1 MYTPLATATRQFDG
15 LALVYVKPQ
24 RLEQLRALLGEI
36 AQQTVARMQQRIALG
51 DVRLPFEKL
60 QTVHFARL
68 VLVDRHPAS
77 EHERPRPLL
86 AFSTNFD
93 GPEGEP
99 RCSRARA
106 LELHIAELEREAGPV
121 LEDVFEHCEGFR
133 RGHLRAYLKRNQ
145 RVASTFYVGS
155 SGRSRNQI
163 LWEAELRRHVDAA
176 LDAGDFAATPPESV
190 REEVL
195 KRLASQPTLLDAQ
208 GKLHVP
214 EFPAQPDNEP
224 RLNKLLRWLIAFAL
238 LVYLLVC
245 AAIWPWAPL
254 PEQLLHSGWLSD
266 LLRVGASALF
276 ALLGLATL
284 AGLLYLRFRQLEDT
298 DPQFQPELSDA
309 THLAFSVA
317 SADENYFL
325 QNQLT
330 HVVRI
335 KPGPLRWLLI
345 RVVFLVLQVLA
356 TLRYNKGQL
365 GGIPSIHFARW
376 VLLPQRRV
384 LFLSNF
390 DSSWPSYLGDF
401 IDQASSGLTAVW
413 SNTEL
418 YPRTKNLL
426 AAGSRDA
433 TRFLAWTRK
442 NQLPTQVWYS
452 AYPGLSI
459 VNVNANTEIR
469 RGLSQGG
476 RREVDA
482 TTWLFRLRA
491 VDRVRAD
498 HQFCE
503 REPPLSST
511 DIQGIILH
519 GYGHMP
525 EARFVLLNVPEAGPD
540 PRLFDWLR
548 QLKLT
553 SARDGSRAEDARQTL
568 GHLVNIAFSHEG
580 LKALS
585 VDDTLCSRFATPFVQ
600 GSHDEYRARVN
611 GDVGA
616 SAPDQWRWG
625 GPRTPVHVLLLV
637 YAKDAEAVQHVVDQY
652 LHETRHL
659 LEHVATLEG
668 TTLPGRKEHFGFRD
682 GIAQPTV
689 QGSGRAELPD
699 NTIAAGEILLG
710 HRDGYGNVS
719 QSPMSAAGFA
729 FGHDGSYLVFRQLEQ
744 DVPAFWRYSAGQNA
758 EPVTIAS
765 KLVGRWPSGAPLVR
779 HADKDP
785 QATRFED
792 QNDFTYLSND
802 QDNDR
807 YGARC
812 PFGAHVRRMNPRD
825 WLLGQT
831 RAESLELSNLH
842 RIVRRGRPYGKP
854 LTDSMSPESLLAE
867 PADSPRAKEP
877 RGLQFLCFNTNIER
891 QFEFIQQQWANNP
904 NFAGLDAGVDPVLG
918 MSRNPSELGIAAPS
932 FLLQSDVKT
941 GISPRCTGLYSFVRV
956 VGSSYFFMPSLPAV
970 RLLGERLGKGLR
982 GERFEQPPPDEQLFV
997 DSLVDSLKQ
1006 SLRRSYTGSQTRR
1019 DAHPKMHGCVKAR
1032 FIIEDNLADELR
1044 VGLFAEPRS
1053 YDAWLRFSNASAEL
1067 QPDEKPDLRGA
1078 ALKLMGVPG
1087 AKLIDGEEHCTT
1099 HDFLLVTHDSFLAK
1113 NAQEFAGLARAISEG
1128 NPGGFFLR
1136 HPRMALRYLSAIKRH
1151 TSPLETSYF
1160 SVTPFL
1166 FGDQVAKY
1174 QLRPTASGPATRA
1187 PSPAPFDFLRETLKA
1202 QLARGNFSFDF
1213 LVQLRADPEPREI
1226 EDAARAW
1233 PERTCPF
1240 RKVARV
1246 EVLSQD
1252 FDTPAQQV
1260 FGENLSFNP
1269 WRCLAQHRPL
1279 GGINRAR
1286 RQVYRALSA
1295 FRHDRNAAPR
1305 AEPKS
1310 WHDPSAL
1317 G

>member
-1 MYTPLATATRQFDG
+1 MDTPRQSATRQFDG
-15 LALVYVKPQ
+15 LVLVYVKPQ
-24 RLEQLRALLGEI
+24 KLKELRELLAELGS
-36 AQQTVARMQQRIALG
+36 QTMARMQQRVPMSELK
-51 DVRLPFEKL
+51 LPFEKL
-60 QTVHFARL
+60 QTVHYARL
-68 VLVDRHPAS
+68 VLVDRHPAD

-93 GPEGEP
+93 GAEGEP
-99 RCSRARA
+99 DCSRERA
-106 LELHIAELEREAGPV
+106 LSLHIAELVREVGPA

-133 RGHLRAYLKRNQ
+133 KGNLASYLKRNQ
-145 RVASTFYVGS
+145 RAASTFYVGS

-176 LDAGDFAATPPESV
+176 LDAGGLESAPPEAV
-190 REEVL
+190 RERVL
-195 KRLASQPTLLDAQ
+195 KRLAADPTYRDFLGADGRLD
-208 GKLHVP
+208 LP
-214 EFPAQPDNEP
+214 PFPAQPDNEP
-224 RLNKLLRWLIAFAL
+224 RVSAIIRALIFAAVLLFLLCCVAIWLWAPMPDQFLRHDGLSYVLRGGTSAL
-238 LVYLLVC
+238 L
-245 AAIWPWAPL
+245 
-254 PEQLLHSGWLSD
+254 
-266 LLRVGASALF
+266 
-276 ALLGLATL
+276 ALLGIAAL
-284 AGLLYLRFRQLEDT
+284 AGPLYLRFRHLEDT

-309 THLAFSVA
+309 THRDFSVA
-317 SADENYFL
+317 STDENYFL

-330 HVVRI
+330 HVVRV

-345 RVVFLVLQVLA
+345 RVVFFALQVLA

-376 VLLPQRRV
+376 VLLPDRRV
-384 LFLSNF
+384 LFFSNF

-433 TRFLAWTRK
+433 ARFLAWTRK

-452 AYPGLSI
+452 AYPALSI

-469 RGLSQGG
+469 RGLSRSG
-476 RREVDA
+476 RTEVDA

-511 DIQGIILH
+511 EIQGIILH

-540 PRLFDWLR
+540 AKLFDWLR
-548 QLKLT
+548 QLELT
-553 SARDGSRAEDARQTL
+553 SARDGSRAEDARQTR
-568 GHLVNIAFSHEG
+568 GHLVNLAFTHDG
-580 LKALS
+580 LKALR

-616 SAPDQWRWG
+616 SAPETWRWG
-625 GPRTPVHVLLLV
+625 GPRSPVHLLLMV
-637 YAKDAEAVQHVVDQY
+637 YAKDVESVEEVVAGYLNQTRDLLDHV
-652 LHETRHL
+652 L
-659 LEHVATLEG
+659 TLEG

-729 FGHDGSYLVFRQLEQ
+729 FGYNGSYLVFRQLEQ
-744 DVPAFWRYSAGQNA
+744 DVPAFWRYSAAQHA
-758 EPVTIAS
+758 DPITVAS
-765 KLVGRWPSGAPLVR
+765 KMVGRWPSGAPLVR
-779 HADKDP
+779 HPERDP
-785 QATRFED
+785 STPRFED
-792 QNDFTYLSND
+792 QNDFSFLSND

-825 WLLGQT
+825 WQLGQT
-831 RAESLELSNLH
+831 REESLELSNLH

-854 LTDSMSPESLLAE
+854 LTDSMTAESMLAE
-867 PADSPRAKEP
+867 PAGGERAKQE

-891 QFEFIQQQWANNP
+891 QFEFVQQQWANNP
-904 NFAGLDAGVDPVLG
+904 NFAGLNGSPDPVLG
-918 MSRNPSELGIAAPS
+918 MSRSAVELGMDAPS
-932 FLLQSDVKT
+932 FLLQTDVKT
-941 GISPRCTGLYSFVRV
+941 GISPRCTGLTSFVRV

-970 RLLGERLGKGLR
+970 KLLGERLGTGLR
-982 GERFEQPPPDEQLFV
+982 GERFEQPRPDEQLFI
-997 DSLVDSLKQ
+997 DDLIDSLKQ
-1006 SLRRSYTGSQTRR
+1006 GLRRTYTGSETRR

-1032 FIIEDNLADELR
+1032 FIVEEGLEEALR
-1044 VGLFAEPRS
+1044 VGLFATPRS
-1053 YDAWLRFSNASAEL
+1053 YEAWLRFSNANGEL
-1067 QPDEKPDLRGA
+1067 QADDKADLRGA
-1078 ALKLMGVPG
+1078 ALKVMGVPG

-1099 HDFLLVTHDSFLAK
+1099 HDFLLVSHDTFLAK
-1113 NAQEFAGLARAISEG
+1113 HPEEFSGLARAISVG
-1128 NPGGFFLR
+1128 KPAQYFLK
-1136 HPRMALRYLSAIKRH
+1136 HPRMALRYLSAIKRYG
-1151 TSPLETSYF
+1151 SPLEPSYF
-1160 SVTPFL
+1160 GVVPYL
-1166 FGDQVAKY
+1166 FQDRVAKY
-1174 QLRPTASGPATRA
+1174 QLRPSQPEASPIP
-1187 PSPAPFDFLRETLKA
+1187 PSAPFDFLREALKA
-1202 QLARGNFSFDF
+1202 RLKQGSFSFDF
-1213 LVQLRADPEPREI
+1213 MVQIRDDPRPSEV
-1226 EDAARAW
+1226 EDATLSWPAR
-1233 PERTCPF
+1233 TYPF

-1246 EVLSQD
+1246 EVLQQD
-1252 FDTPAQQV
+1252 FDTPERQV

-1269 WRCLAQHRPL
+1269 WRCLAPHRPL
-1279 GGINRAR
+1279 GGISRAR

-1305 AEPKS
+1305 EEPKS
-1310 WHDPSAL
+1310 WDEP